1 MGDIVVFLD
10 PRIPIL
16 CTIMALT
23 ASAWSAEPFP
33 SGSQPAVSI
42 GGKLPGSHE
51 TSGIAWHAGFQKF
64 FLVSDAGTVTSMT
77 AKGTK
82 LTHWP
87 VNGDLEAVTI
97 ARPQSSFIYLGIED
111 PDSIWEFNIT
121 TGLVTRIF
129 NLTSWMTS
137 PANSGLEALTF
148 VPDPADPEGGLF
160 YAGLQEDARIF
171 VFRLPIQSSTT
182 STAVTWVRTIPP
194 INGVANISDLTYV
207 PSQDAIYA
215 IYDKDD
221 ILRAMETDGTLIG
234 EWALPGQDQ
243 EGVALKGSEL
253 YITEDFGGDVGDVLR
268 YAPFRVIPQPD
279 LNADGKVNLTDLA
292 LLSAAW
298 AGDTQSA
305 ADTNADGAIDTTDL
319 AILADAWLQGT
330 V

>member
-10 PRIPIL
+10 PRIPVL
-16 CTIMALT
+16 CAMIALT
-23 ASAWSAEPFP
+23 ASGWSALPFP
-33 SGSQPAVSI
+33 SEAQPAVSI

-51 TSGIAWHAGFQKF
+51 TSGIVWHAGLQKF

-82 LTHWP
+82 LTHWSIDA
-87 VNGDLEAVTI
+87 DLEAVTVTH
-97 ARPQSSFIYLGIED
+97 PNSDFIYLGIED

-129 NLTSWMTS
+129 DLTSWMTS

-160 YAGLQEDARIF
+160 YAGLQEDASIF
-171 VFRLPIQSSTT
+171 VFRLPIQSSST

-194 INGVANISDLTYV
+194 LNGVANISDLTYV
-207 PSQDAIYA
+207 PSQNAIYA

-234 EWALPGQDQ
+234 EWTLPGKDQ

-253 YITEDFGGDVGDVLR
+253 YITEDYGSDGGDVLR
-268 YAPFRVIPQPD
+268 YAPFKVIPQPD
-279 LNADGKVNLTDLA
+279 LDADGKVNLTDLA
-292 LLSAAW
+292 ILSAAW
-298 AGDTQSA
+298 TSNSQSA
-305 ADTNADGAIDTTDL
+305 ADTNADGVIDTIDL
-319 AILADAWLQGT
+319 AIFSAAWLQGT
-330 V
+330 Y

>member
-1 MGDIVVFLD
+1 
-10 PRIPIL
+10 
-16 CTIMALT
+16 MALT
-23 ASAWSAEPFP
+23 ASAWSAQPFP

-42 GGKLPGSHE
+42 GGKLPDSHE
-51 TSGIAWHAGFQKF
+51 TSGIAWHAGLQKF
-64 FLVSDAGTVTSMT
+64 FLVSDAGVVTSMT

-82 LTHWP
+82 LTHWAISA
-87 VNGDLEAVTI
+87 DLEAVTI
-97 ARPQSSFIYLGIED
+97 THPNSSFIYLGIED

-171 VFRLPIQSSTT
+171 VFRLPIQSSST

-194 INGVANISDLTYV
+194 VNGVANISDLTYV

-243 EGVALKGSEL
+243 EGIALKGSEL
-253 YITEDFGGDVGDVLR
+253 YITEDYGGGGGDVLR
-268 YAPFRVIPQPD
+268 YAPFVVIPQPD
-279 LNADGKVNLTDLA
+279 LDADGKVNLTDLA

-298 AGDTQSA
+298 AGENQSA
-305 ADTNADGAIDTTDL
+305 TDINADGTIDTTDL
-319 AILADAWLQGT
+319 AFLADAWLQGT
-330 V
+330 D

>member
-1 MGDIVVFLD
+1 
-10 PRIPIL
+10 
-16 CTIMALT
+16 MALT

-253 YITEDFGGDVGDVLR
+253 YITEDFGGDGGDVLR